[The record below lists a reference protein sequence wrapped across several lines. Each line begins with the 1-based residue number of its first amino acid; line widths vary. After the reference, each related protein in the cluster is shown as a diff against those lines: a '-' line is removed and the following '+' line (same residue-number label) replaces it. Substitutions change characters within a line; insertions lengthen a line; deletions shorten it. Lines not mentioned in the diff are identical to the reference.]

1 MKKTEWKS
9 PALLFLTAVVW
20 GVAFVA
26 QSVGMDYVGPF
37 TFNCIRCLIGAVVL
51 VPCIWFLDGWKQRPD
66 GASCGRESARAS
78 CGREST
84 GAPSGASYGSHA
96 LLAGGICCGLA
107 LFVASNL
114 QQIGIQYTTVGK
126 AGFITALYIVM
137 VPVFGIFLKKRAGI
151 RVWVSVALAVAG
163 LYLLCITDRLAL
175 GKGDILVLLCAVVF
189 AVHILVVD
197 HFSAKADG
205 VRMSCIQFLVCGL
218 LSGVCMLITEHPEM
232 RSDLAGMAADP
243 LCGCLF
249 LRRGLY
255 PADCRTKGNRS
266 DSGISDPEPGIG
278 RLGAGWLAA
287 ARTALKCEGAW
298 RLRADVCG
306 DFAGAAAGATAILSR
321 QRRGLRAWLLFGV
334 LRVNRSNASFDPYGC
349 L

>member
-1 MKKTEWKS
+1 MKKGQMRNS
-9 PALLFLTAVVW
+9 LLLLLTACIW

-26 QSVGMDYVGPF
+26 QSVGMEYVGPF
-37 TFNCIRCLIGAVVL
+37 TFNCVRSIIGGLVLI
-51 VPCIWFLDGWKQRPD
+51 PCIWFLDRWKQRQD
-66 GASCGRESARAS
+66 GVQNGALNHRSVNASGKMTEERSETR
-78 CGREST
+78 RM
-84 GAPSGASYGSHA
+84 
-96 LLAGGICCGLA
+96 LLTGGICCGLA

-151 RVWVSVALAVAG
+151 RVWISVALAVAG

-218 LSGVCMLITEHPEM
+218 LSGVGMLLTEHPEI
-232 RSDLAGMAADP
+232 SLILQAWQPILYAGVFSCGVGYTLQIVGQKGTDP
-243 LCGCLF
+243 TVASLILS
-249 LRRGLY
+249 LESVVSVL
-255 PADCRTKGNRS
+255 
-266 DSGISDPEPGIG
+266 
-278 RLGAGWLAA
+278 AGWLLLGQ
-287 ARTALKCEGAW
+287 RLSVRELGGCALM
-298 RLRADVCG
+298 
-306 DFAGAAAGATAILSR
+306 FAAILLAQMPERR
-321 QRRGLRAWLLFGV
+321 Q
-334 LRVNRSNASFDPYGC
+334 S
-349 L
+349 

>member
-51 VPCIWFLDGWKQRPD
+51 VPCIWFLDRWKQRPD
-66 GASCGRESARAS
+66 SASCGREAAGAQDSAS
-78 CGREST
+78 CSRRSA
-84 GAPSGASYGSHA
+84 GAQGGASDGSHA

-197 HFSAKADG
+197 HFSAKTDG

-232 RSDLAGMAADP
+232 RLILQAWQPILYAGVFSCGVGYTLQIVGQKGTDP
-243 LCGCLF
+243 TVASLILS
-249 LRRGLY
+249 LESVVSVL
-255 PADCRTKGNRS
+255 
-266 DSGISDPEPGIG
+266 
-278 RLGAGWLAA
+278 AGWLLLGQ
-287 ARTALKCEGAW
+287 RLSVRELGGCALM
-298 RLRADVCG
+298 
-306 DFAGAAAGATAILSR
+306 FAAILLAQMPERR
-321 QRRGLRAWLLFGV
+321 QSYHHYQKKE
-334 LRVNRSNASFDPYGC
+334 SNIYE
-349 L
+349 

>member
-66 GASCGRESARAS
+66 GASCGRESAGAPDDAS

-137 VPVFGIFLKKRAGI
+137 VPVFGIFLKKRG
-151 RVWVSVALAVAG
+151 G
-163 LYLLCITDRLAL
+163 
-175 GKGDILVLLCAVVF
+175 
-189 AVHILVVD
+189 
-197 HFSAKADG
+197 SA
-205 VRMSCIQFLVCGL
+205 CG
-218 LSGVCMLITEHPEM
+218 S
-232 RSDLAGMAADP
+232 
-243 LCGCLF
+243 
-249 LRRGLY
+249 
-255 PADCRTKGNRS
+255 
-266 DSGISDPEPGIG
+266 
-278 RLGAGWLAA
+278 
-287 ARTALKCEGAW
+287 AW
-298 RLRADVCG
+298 RLRWQGCICSASQTG
-306 DFAGAAAGATAILSR
+306 WRSERAIFWCCSVPLSL
-321 QRRGLRAWLLFGV
+321 QCIF
-334 LRVNRSNASFDPYGC
+334 
-349 L
+349 

>member
-66 GASCGRESARAS
+66 GASCGREAA
-78 CGREST
+78 
-84 GAPSGASYGSHA
+84 GAPGGASAGSHA

-232 RSDLAGMAADP
+232 RLILQAWQPILYAGVFSCGVGYTLQIVGQKGTDP
-243 LCGCLF
+243 TVASLILS
-249 LRRGLY
+249 LESVVSVL
-255 PADCRTKGNRS
+255 
-266 DSGISDPEPGIG
+266 
-278 RLGAGWLAA
+278 AGWLLLGQ
-287 ARTALKCEGAW
+287 RLSVRELGGCALM
-298 RLRADVCG
+298 
-306 DFAGAAAGATAILSR
+306 FAAILLAQMPERLQSYHHY
-321 QRRGLRAWLLFGV
+321 QKKEP
-334 LRVNRSNASFDPYGC
+334 NIYE
-349 L
+349 